1 MTNLELLKQA
11 LDNIIEV
18 NNFYKDSYDIKISTT
33 NLEFIINKLSFC
45 EKFDIPLRSVVSSYG
60 NSLKLYGWGS
70 TDFNIIHNPYLTN
83 KQTHYKF
90 DENKNYIQL
99 DNGNIGRL
107 MFGTIDSVDYPST
120 DSVWKEFKDTLLSY
134 NPLDWDDMNF
144 NYVYS
149 EEDGVRLYKDFA
161 EIYRIYKNKFDEV
174 LKASKIQRLEKQL
187 SKLKG
192 EQSSENT

>member
-120 DSVWKEFKDTLLSY
+120 DIIWKEFKDTLLSY

-161 EIYRIYKNKFDEV
+161 EIYRIYKKDN
-174 LKASKIQRLEKQL
+174 
-187 SKLKG
+187 
-192 EQSSENT
+192 

>member
-18 NNFYKDSYDIKISTT
+18 NNFYKDSYDINISTT

-60 NSLKLYGWGS
+60 NSLKLYGSGS

-107 MFGTIDSVDYPST
+107 MFGTIDSTDYPST
-120 DSVWKEFKDTLLSY
+120 DIIWKEFKDTLLSY

-161 EIYRIYKNKFDEV
+161 EIYRIYRNKFDEV

-192 EQSSENT
+192 EQSNENT

>member
-33 NLEFIINKLSFC
+33 NLEFIVNKLSFC
-45 EKFDIPLRSVVSSYG
+45 EKFDIPLRAAVSSYG
-60 NSLKLYGWGS
+60 NSLKLYGSGS
-70 TDFNIIHNPYLTN
+70 TEFNIVHKPYLTN

-107 MFGTIDSVDYPST
+107 MFGTIDSIDYPST
-120 DSVWKEFKDTLLSY
+120 DIIWKEFKDTLLSY

-161 EIYRIYKNKFDEV
+161 EIYRIYRNKFDEV

>member
-60 NSLKLYGWGS
+60 NSLKLYGSGS

-107 MFGTIDSVDYPST
+107 MFGTIDSTDYPST
-120 DSVWKEFKDTLLSY
+120 DIIWKEFKDTLLSY

-144 NYVYS
+144 NYVYN

-192 EQSSENT
+192 EQSNENT

>member
-90 DENKNYIQL
+90 NENKNYIQL

-107 MFGTIDSVDYPST
+107 MFGTIDSTDYPST
-120 DSVWKEFKDTLLSY
+120 DIIWKEFKDTLLSY

-161 EIYRIYKNKFDEV
+161 EIYRIYRNKFDEV

-192 EQSSENT
+192 EQSNENT

>member
-70 TDFNIIHNPYLTN
+70 TDFNIVHNPYLTN

-107 MFGTIDSVDYPST
+107 MFGTIDSTDYPST
-120 DSVWKEFKDTLLSY
+120 DIIWKEFNDTLLSY

-161 EIYRIYKNKFDEV
+161 EIYRIYRNKFDEV

-192 EQSSENT
+192 ENSSR

>member
-60 NSLKLYGWGS
+60 NSLKLYGSGS

-107 MFGTIDSVDYPST
+107 MFGTIDSTDYPST
-120 DSVWKEFKDTLLSY
+120 DIIWKEFKDTLLSY

-161 EIYRIYKNKFDEV
+161 EIYRIYRNKFDEV

>member
-107 MFGTIDSVDYPST
+107 MFGNVDSVDYPST
-120 DSVWKEFKDTLLSY
+120 DIIWKEFKDTLLSY

-161 EIYRIYKNKFDEV
+161 EIYRIYRNKFDEV
-174 LKASKIQRLEKQL
+174 LKASKIRRLEKQL

>member
-107 MFGTIDSVDYPST
+107 MFGTIDSTDYPST
-120 DSVWKEFKDTLLSY
+120 DIIWKEFKDTLLSY

-161 EIYRIYKNKFDEV
+161 EIYRIYRNKFDEV

-192 EQSSENT
+192 EQSNENT

>member
-1 MTNLELLKQA
+1 MTNLELLKEA

-18 NNFYKDSYDIKISTT
+18 NNFYRGSNEIRISTT

-107 MFGTIDSVDYPST
+107 MFVTIDSTDYPST
-120 DSVWKEFKDTLLSY
+120 DIIWKEFKDTLLSY

-149 EEDGVRLYKDFA
+149 EEDGVKLYKDFN
-161 EIYRIYKNKFDEV
+161 EIYRIYRNKFDEV
-174 LKASKIQRLEKQL
+174 LKASKIRRLEKQL

>member
-18 NNFYKDSYDIKISTT
+18 NNFYKDSYDIKLSTT

-107 MFGTIDSVDYPST
+107 MFGTIDSTDYPST
-120 DSVWKEFKDTLLSY
+120 DIIWKEFKDTLLSY

-161 EIYRIYKNKFDEV
+161 EIYRIYRNKFDEV

-192 EQSSENT
+192 EQSNENT

>member
-107 MFGTIDSVDYPST
+107 MFGTIDSVDYSST
-120 DSVWKEFKDTLLSY
+120 DIIWKEFKDTLLSY

-192 EQSSENT
+192 ENSSR

>member
-60 NSLKLYGWGS
+60 NSLRLYGWGS

-107 MFGTIDSVDYPST
+107 MFGTIDSTDYPST
-120 DSVWKEFKDTLLSY
+120 DIIWKEFKDTLLSY

-192 EQSSENT
+192 ENSSR

>member
-18 NNFYKDSYDIKISTT
+18 NNFYKVSNEIRISTT

-45 EKFDIPLRSVVSSYG
+45 EKFDIPLRLVVSSYG
-60 NSLKLYGWGS
+60 DSLKLYGSGY
-70 TDFNIIHNPYLTN
+70 TDFHIVHKPNLTN

-107 MFGTIDSVDYPST
+107 MFGTIDPIDYPST
-120 DSVWKEFKDTLLSY
+120 DIVWKEFKDTLLSY

-149 EEDGVRLYKDFA
+149 EEDGVRLYKDFNG
-161 EIYRIYKNKFDEV
+161 IYKIYKNKFDEV
-174 LKASKIQRLEKQL
+174 LKASKIQQLEKQL
-187 SKLKG
+187 NKLKG
-192 EQSSENT
+192 EQSNENT

>member
-18 NNFYKDSYDIKISTT
+18 NNFYKDSYDIKVSTT

-107 MFGTIDSVDYPST
+107 MFGTIDSVDYPGT
-120 DSVWKEFKDTLLSY
+120 DIIWKEFKDTLLSY

-174 LKASKIQRLEKQL
+174 LKTSKIQRLEKQL

-192 EQSSENT
+192 EQSNENT

>member
-107 MFGTIDSVDYPST
+107 MFGTIDSTDYPST
-120 DSVWKEFKDTLLSY
+120 DIIWKEFKDTLLSY

-161 EIYRIYKNKFDEV
+161 EIYRIYRNKFDEV

-192 EQSSENT
+192 ENSSR

>member
-83 KQTHYKF
+83 KQTYYKF

-107 MFGTIDSVDYPST
+107 MFGTIDSTDYPST
-120 DSVWKEFKDTLLSY
+120 DIIWKEFKDTLLSY

-161 EIYRIYKNKFDEV
+161 EIYRIYRNKFDEV

-192 EQSSENT
+192 EQSNENT

>member
-1 MTNLELLKQA
+1 MRIGIFTDTYPPFINGVSTSVFMLKKALEKKGH
-11 LDNIIEV
+11 EV
-18 NNFYKDSYDIKISTT
+18 Y
-33 NLEFIINKLSFC
+33 
-45 EKFDIPLRSVVSSYG
+45 VVTL
-60 NSLKLYGWGS
+60 N
-70 TDFNIIHNPYLTN
+70 TENM
-83 KQTHYKF
+83 HYKF

-107 MFGTIDSVDYPST
+107 MFGAVDSIDYPST
-120 DSVWKEFKDTLLSY
+120 DIIWKEFKDMLLSY

-161 EIYRIYKNKFDEV
+161 EIYRIYRNKFDEV
-174 LKASKIQRLEKQL
+174 LKASKIRRLEKQL

>member
-18 NNFYKDSYDIKISTT
+18 NNFYRGSNEIRISTT

-45 EKFDIPLRSVVSSYG
+45 EKFDIPLRLVVSSYG
-60 NSLKLYGWGS
+60 NSLKLYGAGS
-70 TDFNIIHNPYLTN
+70 TDFNIVHNPYLTN

-107 MFGTIDSVDYPST
+107 MFGTIDSTDYPST
-120 DSVWKEFKDTLLSY
+120 DIIWKEFKDTLLSY
-134 NPLDWDDMNF
+134 NPLDWDDINF
-144 NYVYS
+144 DYVYS
-149 EEDGVRLYKDFA
+149 EEDGVRLYKDFKG
-161 EIYRIYKNKFDEV
+161 IYRIYKNKFDEV

-192 EQSSENT
+192 EQSNENT

>member
-18 NNFYKDSYDIKISTT
+18 NNFYRGSNGIRISTT

-45 EKFDIPLRSVVSSYG
+45 EKFDIPLRLVVSSYG
-60 NSLKLYGWGS
+60 NSLKLYGAGS
-70 TDFNIIHNPYLTN
+70 TDFNIVHNPYLTN

-107 MFGTIDSVDYPST
+107 MFSDVDSTDYPST
-120 DSVWKEFKDTLLSY
+120 DIIWKEFKDTLLSY

-174 LKASKIQRLEKQL
+174 LKASKIQQLEKQL

>member
-18 NNFYKDSYDIKISTT
+18 NNFYKDSCGIRISTT

-45 EKFDIPLRSVVSSYG
+45 EKFDIPLRLVVSSYG
-60 NSLKLYGWGS
+60 NSLKLYGAGS
-70 TDFNIIHNPYLTN
+70 TDFNIVHNPYLTN

-107 MFGTIDSVDYPST
+107 MFGTIDSIDYPST
-120 DSVWKEFKDTLLSY
+120 DIIWKEFKDTLLSY

-161 EIYRIYKNKFDEV
+161 EIYRIYRNKFDEV
-174 LKASKIQRLEKQL
+174 LKASKIRRLEKQL